1 MLLETLTSMNLRPSY
16 AVPLTLPCDL
26 CLQGSADSYT
36 SRPSD
41 SDVSLEEERE
51 VQAQVQSQSPS
62 QSQGPGQSRQE
73 REQQA
78 SIQLER
84 AKVAKRWHD
93 LAKFIHGYIH
103 TQTGV
108 PGVIFCSP

>member
-1 MLLETLTSMNLRPSY
+1 ML
-16 AVPLTLPCDL
+16 L

-51 VQAQVQSQSPS
+51 VQAQVQSQSPN
-62 QSQGPGQSRQE
+62 QSQAPGQSRQE

-78 SIQLER
+78 AVQLER
-84 AKVAKRWHD
+84 AKVTRRRRPSGGDFRASNTSRVTWKQCGGGAYEGKNPTRDPDEHE
-93 LAKFIHGYIH
+93 
-103 TQTGV
+103 
-108 PGVIFCSP
+108 

>member
-1 MLLETLTSMNLRPSY
+1 MLLITPTRLIILPVVKHVPGESIHHLYSSTNL
-16 AVPLTLPCDL
+16 LCDFG
-26 CLQGSADSYT
+26 LQGSADSYT

-78 SIQLER
+78 AIQLER
-84 AKVAKRWHD
+84 AKVANLVHD
-93 LAKFIHGYIH
+93 
-103 TQTGV
+103 
-108 PGVIFCSP
+108 